1 MEVVLTDNKNSYAA
15 VQEENKRLK
24 SANAAL
30 TSSQTEMKNSK
41 SSLEKALAESKAQ
54 IEDAEKKITILGI
67 KFESA
72 VEESSSLEE
81 ENEKLNRKIDE
92 IKNNIGNAE
101 TRSEQVHINI
111 FRRCH
116 RST

>member
-1 MEVVLTDNKNSYAA
+1 MTILRSMEVVLTDNKNSYAA

-24 SANAAL
+24 TANSTL
-30 TSSQTEMKNSK
+30 TTQQTELKNTK
-41 SSLEKALAESKAQ
+41 TSLEKSLSESKAQ

-72 VEESSSLEE
+72 VEESSNLEE

-101 TRSEQVHINI
+101 TRSEQVI
-111 FRRCH
+111 FD
-116 RST
+116 